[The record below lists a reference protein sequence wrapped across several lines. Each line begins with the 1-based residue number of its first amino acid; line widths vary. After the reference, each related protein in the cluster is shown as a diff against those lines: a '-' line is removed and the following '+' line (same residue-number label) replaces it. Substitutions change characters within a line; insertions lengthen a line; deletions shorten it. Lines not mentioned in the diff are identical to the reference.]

1 MGLGMAI
8 EAPKPD
14 SLTPAP
20 GGAPPPQRR
29 QSSFQRELGDPD
41 ISVEFVRKFS
51 DNPSLSSSRYH
62 SAQCQLQDSYVVDGT
77 VLGCGASGEVV
88 AATCRLDGRR
98 YALKRFSKQS
108 LSPEALSMLKREVEI
123 YLTLDHPNIVRLH
136 DVYDSEDALALVM
149 ECCNGGE
156 LFDHLHRKQSYAECE
171 AAHVTTQMLR
181 AVSYLQ
187 SQNIAHRDL
196 KLENFLYEDEDR
208 DAHLKLIDFGFAKVW
223 DHMTPMK
230 AACGSMDYVSP
241 DVLSGSGYTDA
252 CDMWSLGVIV
262 FMLLA
267 GHPPFYG
274 GTRRDVAM
282 KIVSGE
288 PDWASAAAKWQSVSR
303 DGVDFVLRLL
313 TKDPGRRPSAQQA
326 LGLRWVSTPK
336 FSLGSEVGS
345 EALRS
350 LRRYAQ
356 SSRLRR
362 AVLQL
367 LAQELDPRAEAHA
380 RELRTAFLR
389 MDRDGSGRVPLEELR
404 DAMRWCRASSGEDA
418 GFGSFELPTPPQ
430 SPLAPYGAWGGIRRL
445 LAPSRRECKHC
456 VTPSTS
462 ASSLLDVDEGAPPAS
477 ARTPPAGMR
486 ELCRALDR
494 KGTGQVSYSD
504 FLAATMGSPGW
515 RPREGALRRAFRR
528 LDADGSGAVD
538 AGDLHATLGETLDG
552 AWPEDLLSEAGLG
565 GAEGMSYEA
574 FVKLVEG

>member
-1 MGLGMAI
+1 
-8 EAPKPD
+8 
-14 SLTPAP
+14 
-20 GGAPPPQRR
+20 
-29 QSSFQRELGDPD
+29 
-41 ISVEFVRKFS
+41 
-51 DNPSLSSSRYH
+51 
-62 SAQCQLQDSYVVDGT
+62 
-77 VLGCGASGEVV
+77 
-88 AATCRLDGRR
+88 
-98 YALKRFSKQS
+98 
-108 LSPEALSMLKREVEI
+108 
-123 YLTLDHPNIVRLH
+123 
-136 DVYDSEDALALVM
+136 
-149 ECCNGGE
+149 
-156 LFDHLHRKQSYAECE
+156 
-171 AAHVTTQMLR
+171 
-181 AVSYLQ
+181 
-187 SQNIAHRDL
+187 
-196 KLENFLYEDEDR
+196 
-208 DAHLKLIDFGFAKVW
+208 
-223 DHMTPMK
+223 
-230 AACGSMDYVSP
+230 
-241 DVLSGSGYTDA
+241 
-252 CDMWSLGVIV
+252 
-262 FMLLA
+262 
-267 GHPPFYG
+267 
-274 GTRRDVAM
+274 
-282 KIVSGE
+282 
-288 PDWASAAAKWQSVSR
+288 VSR